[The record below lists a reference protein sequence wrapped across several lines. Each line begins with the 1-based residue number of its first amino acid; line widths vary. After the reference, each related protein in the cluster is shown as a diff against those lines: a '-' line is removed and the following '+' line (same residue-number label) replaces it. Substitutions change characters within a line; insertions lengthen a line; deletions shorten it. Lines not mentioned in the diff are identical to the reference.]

1 MALPITNLTV
11 GWSLGLNNVENQVK
25 ALIQAAEA
33 NIERLTAQIR
43 ELDCIRE
50 KERSVLATL
59 RLMVVPIGKLPT
71 ELLAEIFKIAVQTT
85 VLEPWPRWHPESPYI
100 HDSLYWPG
108 EDTSAG
114 LRKVLRL
121 AQVSPY
127 WRQIVHNTPQL
138 WAEGVVDVKWG
149 RPLTDTYLSGL
160 KTLVTRS
167 TPYSISV
174 SLTRGPRKNRSFSD
188 MERTLKRVADI
199 MVPTAQRWRNL
210 HLEMDC
216 LDQFDDPPPRSF
228 EVLEQ
233 LQIQGLSEQTDAV
246 TLFQSSHR
254 LRHFT
259 LKTNTSKIH
268 LIQLPWQQ
276 LTCLSV
282 EDNSLGAV
290 RQAFLQCHNLVSAKF
305 TTSTG
310 WDLSLEAAVSPLV
323 VLPFLATLNMTLNGL
338 ESPSIAGLE
347 AFFAPLSLPSLTSIY
362 LHCDY
367 DASEQGGNWPM
378 DVFSEFQRRAPKIEK
393 IELQSCSIE
402 SDGLAALLQH
412 GPSLTALTAEFAMQ
426 CNANAFFNALR
437 YDTSDL
443 TPLAPNLQDIHLWCI
458 HDFEEDTVEEAI
470 RTRWWKDGEGV
481 LPDGSPRRVC
491 RLKSVTASHDDSGRM
506 SAGFTTRTEDL
517 VEQGLELLVSISEW

>member
-11 GWSLGLNNVENQVK
+11 GWSPGLNNVENQVK

-33 NIERLTAQIR
+33 NIARLTAQIR

-71 ELLAEIFKIAVQTT
+71 ELLAEIFKIAVQIPAIS
-85 VLEPWPRWHPESPYI
+85 PWSHSHDTPYFQ
-100 HDSLYWPG
+100 DTLYWPG
-108 EDTSAG
+108 SASTG
-114 LRKVLRL
+114 LHNVLCL

-149 RPLTDTYLSGL
+149 RNLTDTYLSGL

-167 TPYSISV
+167 TPYPISV
-174 SLTRGPRKNRSFSD
+174 SLTRGPNKQRPYD
-188 MERTLKRVADI
+188 ADRTLGRVADI

-210 HLEMDC
+210 HLEMDG
-216 LDQFDDPPPRSF
+216 LDHFDDAPPRSF
-228 EVLEQ
+228 ELLEQ

-246 TLFQSSHR
+246 TLFQSSHL

-259 LKTNTSKIH
+259 LKTNASKFN

-282 EDNSLGAV
+282 EDNSLGAI
-290 RQAFLQCHNLVSAKF
+290 RQALLQCHNLVSAKF
-305 TTSTG
+305 RTSTG
-310 WDLSLEAAVSPLV
+310 WDLSLEAAVSPIV
-323 VLPFLATLNMTLNGL
+323 VLPFLATLNMTFNGL
-338 ESPSIAGLE
+338 ESPSIGGLE

-367 DASEQGGNWPM
+367 DATEQGGNWPT
-378 DVFSEFQRRAPKIEK
+378 DVFSEFLRRAPKIEK

-412 GPSLTALTAEFAMQ
+412 GPSLTTLDAEFAIQ
-426 CNANAFFNALR
+426 CNADAFFRALR

-443 TPLAPNLQDIHLWCI
+443 TPLAPNLQDIRLWCI
-458 HDFEEDTVEEAI
+458 HHFEEDVVEAAI
-470 RTRWWKDGEGV
+470 RTRWWKDGAWV

-491 RLKSVTASHDDSGRM
+491 RLKYVTASHDDSGRM
-506 SAGFTTRTEDL
+506 SAGFTARTEDL
-517 VEQGLELLVSISEW
+517 VEQGLKLLVSISEW